1 MCFKERLF
9 PLGKAWL
16 FFCTFSFL
24 FLILLKS
31 APLHEVFLI
40 KRMDPKSYLSS
51 LVEQGFLLKNKTYY
65 CPLPEELSQMALPII
80 WAG

>member
-16 FFCTFSFL
+16 IFCTFSFL

-65 CPLPEELSQMALPII
+65 CPLPEELSQMTLPII